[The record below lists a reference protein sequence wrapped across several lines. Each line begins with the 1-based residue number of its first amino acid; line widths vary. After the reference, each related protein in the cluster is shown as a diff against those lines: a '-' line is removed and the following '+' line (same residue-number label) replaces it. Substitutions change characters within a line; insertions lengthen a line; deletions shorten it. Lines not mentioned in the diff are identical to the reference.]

1 MAVEYNGFMTSRAIA
16 LSLGVGLVALCDCKL
31 LHREQPDAGGPAP
44 EPEPTTM
51 VTAPTTSAA
60 PIGSNEVTPEQMRL
74 VEQMLAV
81 AASAS
86 AAAHDPTSAELHAQ
100 RQEALREAAE
110 FGMLGMLGDD
120 GGGIVLTG
128 DGGLGVTSGRF
139 GVAHV
144 SGRVQMGTLTVS
156 GRLPPEVIQRIVRQS
171 FGRFRLCYE
180 NGLRSNPSLSGRA
193 TTKFVIA
200 ADGSVKSTQDGGSDM
215 PDQGV
220 TMCVVHAFGNLSFP
234 QPEGGIVT
242 VVAPLVFVPPP

>member
-1 MAVEYNGFMTSRAIA
+1 VAVGTTKHMTSRI
-16 LSLGVGLVALCDCKL
+16 GVWVALVALGGCKL
-31 LHREQPDAGGPAP
+31 LHRDQPDAGTPPQWEA
-44 EPEPTTM
+44 TTM
-51 VTAPTTSAA
+51 ATAPVATESASAA
-60 PIGSNEVTPEQMRL
+60 PISSEQMRL
-74 VEQMLAV
+74 VEQMLAA

-110 FGMLGMLGDD
+110 FGMLDMLRSD
-120 GGGIVLTG
+120 GGIVLTG
-128 DGGLGVTSGRF
+128 DGGLGVSGTF
-139 GVAHV
+139 GGV
-144 SGRVQMGTLTVS
+144 SHIPGSRVQMGALTVN

-180 NGLRSNPSLSGRA
+180 NGLRVNPLLAGRV

-200 ADGSVKSTQDGGSDM
+200 ADGSVKLTQDGGSDM

-220 TMCVVHAFGNLSFP
+220 TMCVVHAFANLAFP

-242 VVAPLVFVPPP
+242 VAAPLVFAPPP